1 MRVQKK
7 VGGANLIIK
16 IKILFVFFVLF
27 FSKISLAN
35 IVLDH
40 EIEKFLKEIIKPIIT
55 LSHSNFEESDL
66 VIILEKTP
74 NAFVNRD
81 KKIVLTT
88 GLLTFADR
96 SEEILGILAH
106 EIGHL
111 DANHI
116 DMRIEKLDNH
126 KSISE
131 LSKIISLSTSL
142 ITNNPDF
149 FIGTNIAYDE
159 IAKNNISNFSKDQER
174 EADIIAL
181 KYLEKTQISSNG
193 LKNFLQRLVIF
204 NENLGI
210 KEGDLTVYTHP
221 YNKERIENIIKFQ
234 KKSKYNNYYFSD
246 QTNLRFKFV
255 KAKIN
260 GYTLNIENNK
270 LIYKNLDND
279 EKKYALSIS
288 YAKGGFIKESLNL
301 INYLIIKYPENSFFY
316 ETKGEILL
324 NYGYSNEATRFFEKS
339 LTLDN
344 ENEYL
349 RIKLIF
355 QLYNKLE
362 KIDDAKKILVEFKKL
377 KNKNNNNLLN
387 LISNTYDFMDN
398 ISEKFYYLALIEKN
412 KKNYILSYDYLEYAK
427 LNTKNNNLLKKYEN
441 LMNEVKN
448 EIQ

>member
-1 MRVQKK
+1 MRAQKK

-210 KEGDLTVYTHP
+210 KEEDLTVYTHP

-301 INYLIIKYPENSFFY
+301 INYLIIKYPENSFF
-316 ETKGEILL
+316 L
-324 NYGYSNEATRFFEKS
+324 
-339 LTLDN
+339 
-344 ENEYL
+344 
-349 RIKLIF
+349 
-355 QLYNKLE
+355 
-362 KIDDAKKILVEFKKL
+362 
-377 KNKNNNNLLN
+377 
-387 LISNTYDFMDN
+387 
-398 ISEKFYYLALIEKN
+398 
-412 KKNYILSYDYLEYAK
+412 
-427 LNTKNNNLLKKYEN
+427 
-441 LMNEVKN
+441 
-448 EIQ
+448 

>member
-1 MRVQKK
+1 MNIEIRQKPDK
-7 VGGANLIIK
+7 ERYKGMNTQELREG
-16 IKILFVFFVLF
+16 
-27 FSKISLAN
+27 
-35 IVLDH
+35 
-40 EIEKFLKEIIKPIIT
+40 FL
-55 LSHSNFEESDL
+55 
-66 VIILEKTP
+66 
-74 NAFVNRD
+74 
-81 KKIVLTT
+81 
-88 GLLTFADR
+88 
-96 SEEILGILAH
+96 
-106 EIGHL
+106 
-111 DANHI
+111 
-116 DMRIEKLDNH
+116 
-126 KSISE
+126 
-131 LSKIISLSTSL
+131 LSKL
-142 ITNNPDF
+142 
-149 FIGTNIAYDE
+149 
-159 IAKNNISNFSKDQER
+159 FSKDE
-174 EADIIAL
+174 AL

-210 KEGDLTVYTHP
+210 KEEDLTVYTHP

-344 ENEYL
+344 KNEYL

-362 KIDDAKKILVEFKKL
+362 KL

-387 LISNTYDFMDN
+387 LISNTYDFMDD

>member
-106 EIGHL
+106 EIRHL

-149 FIGTNIAYDE
+149 FIGINIAVVAPPLMTTLINDRP
-159 IAKNNISNFSKDQER
+159 IKKPVGRGALFAAPISIEC
-174 EADIIAL
+174 
-181 KYLEKTQISSNG
+181 
-193 LKNFLQRLVIF
+193 RL
-204 NENLGI
+204 
-210 KEGDLTVYTHP
+210 
-221 YNKERIENIIKFQ
+221 
-234 KKSKYNNYYFSD
+234 
-246 QTNLRFKFV
+246 LRF
-255 KAKIN
+255 
-260 GYTLNIENNK
+260 
-270 LIYKNLDND
+270 
-279 EKKYALSIS
+279 
-288 YAKGGFIKESLNL
+288 
-301 INYLIIKYPENSFFY
+301 
-316 ETKGEILL
+316 
-324 NYGYSNEATRFFEKS
+324 
-339 LTLDN
+339 
-344 ENEYL
+344 
-349 RIKLIF
+349 
-355 QLYNKLE
+355 
-362 KIDDAKKILVEFKKL
+362 
-377 KNKNNNNLLN
+377 
-387 LISNTYDFMDN
+387 
-398 ISEKFYYLALIEKN
+398 
-412 KKNYILSYDYLEYAK
+412 
-427 LNTKNNNLLKKYEN
+427 
-441 LMNEVKN
+441 
-448 EIQ
+448 